1 MSDYKPTK
9 TSYTE
14 NLSVKIFKQLGIS
27 AKRNNTTNTTAV
39 DLVTDINGVKIDVQY
54 SQDFETWG
62 DLRFDHI
69 SAYSNGEKGKTYSE
83 IEIFKKFESKNGF
96 KVDKVGKHYQDDYLD
111 AIIVLFYNKKL
122 EIEDATKDYNP
133 DKVLL
138 VTKEKLLKYVDD
150 NLEECIKNTK
160 LNDKS
165 KVGDIHGSAFI
176 PIKVSKFNKDKN
188 CYFGT
193 IEELKSKSEEIK
205 NYLGCKEEDKNK
217 KSL

>member
-1 MSDYKPTK
+1 MPDYRVST

-14 NLSVKIFKQLGIS
+14 DLSVKILRQLGIT
-27 AKRNNTTNTTAV
+27 AKRNNIATPTAV
-39 DLVTDINGVKIDVQY
+39 DLITDINGVKIDVQY
-54 SQDFETWG
+54 SQDFEKWR
-62 DLRFDHI
+62 DLRFDHV
-69 SAYSNGEKGKTYSE
+69 SAYSKGEVNKEYSK
-83 IEIFKKFESKNGF
+83 IGIFKKFESNYGF
-96 KVDKVGKHYQDDYLD
+96 KVDKVGKHYQNDYLD

-138 VTKEKLLKYVDD
+138 ATKEKLLKYIDE
-150 NLEECIKNTK
+150 NLDECIKNTK

-165 KVGDIHGSAFI
+165 KLGDIHGSAFI
-176 PIKVSKFNKDKN
+176 PIKFSKFNKDKN

-205 NYLGCKEEDKNK
+205 AYLGCKKETYKT
-217 KSL
+217 L